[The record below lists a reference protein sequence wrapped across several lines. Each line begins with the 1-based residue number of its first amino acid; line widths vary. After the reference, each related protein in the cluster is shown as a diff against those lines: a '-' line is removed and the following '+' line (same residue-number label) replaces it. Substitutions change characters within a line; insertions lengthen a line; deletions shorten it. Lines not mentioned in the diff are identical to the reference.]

1 MQRKTYIF
9 ILAAFL
15 LGGILSYFVF
25 TEGKEKTTKAEHKH
39 SSAEESTIY
48 TCSMH
53 PSVERDEPGKCPICE
68 MDLVPKSSTSSD
80 DPLVLEMS
88 ADAVRLSQLELAEVE
103 SADDDGGQVL
113 ALNGLLKE
121 NEDYS
126 SRIVSYLPGELIR
139 LYVKSEGERVQKGQL
154 LAEVYAP
161 ELRIHQ
167 EELIEAAE
175 NRSSNPE
182 LYKAVRKKLDYWK
195 IDSSF
200 LEKILIEKEARDIL
214 PIHAT
219 ATGTV
224 RELMIAEGDI
234 LRRGQALAR
243 VANLNY
249 LWAEFTIPESELDL
263 VSRGSRVRFSPI
275 SSPGQKYTATINY
288 IDPSIDPE
296 KRTAVARASISSRG
310 KLKPEMTIKGYL
322 SQTNSSKSTV
332 LKVPSEAVLWTGP
345 RSIVYVEV
353 PDATVP
359 SYAYREVQLERMGRE
374 YAYISEGLELGERVV
389 SKGAFIVD
397 AAAQL
402 NNQKSMMNRMVE
414 GTSLSAGNRL
424 PLNPFHQEAVS
435 KALKSYFSLKDA
447 LVQSDSLASQKIAEK
462 LSQQLKSIPT
472 TLEES
477 NRRKKWAVHQS
488 KAEDAADQI
497 SDTNQLMAQ
506 REAFENISN
515 AFIYWFR
522 HFNIE
527 SKAVY
532 MQHCPMAFDFS
543 GANWISKQEEIRN
556 PYFGDEMLKCG
567 TVEEVFQ

>member
-1 MQRKTYIF
+1 MHRKTYIF
-9 ILAAFL
+9 ILTAFL
-15 LGGILSYFVF
+15 LGGTLSYFVF
-25 TEGKEKTTKAEHKH
+25 TGGERDATEGEHKH
-39 SSAEESTIY
+39 SSSEESTIY

-53 PSVERDEPGKCPICE
+53 PSVEQDEPGICPICE

-80 DPLVLEMS
+80 DPLVLQMS
-88 ADAVRLSQLELAEVE
+88 ADAVRISQLELTEVK
-103 SADDDGGQVL
+103 SADDEGAQVL

-139 LYVKSEGERVQKGQL
+139 LYVKSEGERVQKGQM
-154 LAEVYAP
+154 LAEIYAP

-182 LYKAVRKKLDYWK
+182 LYKAVRKKLDYWQ

-200 LEKILIEKEARDIL
+200 LEKILIEEKARDIL

-224 RELMIAEGDI
+224 RELMITEGDI

-243 VANLNY
+243 IANLNY

-263 VSRGSRVRFSPI
+263 VSLGSRVRFSTI

-322 SQTNSSKSTV
+322 TQSNSSESMV
-332 LKVPSEAVLWTGP
+332 FKVPSEAILWTGP
-345 RSIVYVEV
+345 RSVVYVEV
-353 PDATVP
+353 SDATVP
-359 SYAYREVQLERMGRE
+359 SYSYREVQLERMGRE

-402 NNQKSMMNRMVE
+402 NNQKSMMNRLVE
-414 GTSLSAGNRL
+414 GTSLSAENKL
-424 PLNPFHQEAVS
+424 ALNPFHQEAVS
-435 KALKSYFSLKDA
+435 KTLESYFSLKDA

-462 LSQQLKSIPT
+462 LFKELKSIPS
-472 TLEES
+472 TLEEPT
-477 NRRKKWAVHQS
+477 RRKKWTVHQS
-488 KAEDAADQI
+488 KAEDTAYKI
-497 SDTNQLMAQ
+497 SKTNQLTAQ
-506 REAFENISN
+506 REAFEDISN

-527 SKAVY
+527 SEAVY

>member
-1 MQRKTYIF
+1 MHRKTYIF

-25 TEGKEKTTKAEHKH
+25 TEGEKETTKAEHKH
-39 SSAEESTIY
+39 SSAEETTIY

-53 PSVERDEPGKCPICE
+53 PSVEQDEPGKCPICE

-103 SADDDGGQVL
+103 SADDEGGQVL

-121 NEDYS
+121 DEDYS
-126 SRIVSYLPGELIR
+126 SRIVSYLPGELVR

-154 LAEVYAP
+154 LAEIYAP

-175 NRSSNPE
+175 NRLSNPE
-182 LYKAVRKKLDYWK
+182 LYRAVRKKLDYWK

-200 LEKILIEKEARDIL
+200 LEKILIEKNARDIL

-224 RELMIAEGDI
+224 RELMIGEGEI

-275 SSPGQKYTATINY
+275 SSPGQQYTGSINY
-288 IDPSIDPE
+288 IDPTIDPE

-322 SQTNSSKSTV
+322 SQPNSAESTV

-345 RSIVYVEV
+345 RSVVYVEV

-359 SYAYREVQLERMGRE
+359 SYSYREVQLERMGRE

-389 SKGAFIVD
+389 SNGAFIVD

-414 GTSLSAGNRL
+414 GSSLSAGNQL
-424 PLNPFHQEAVS
+424 TLNPFHQEAVS
-435 KALKSYFSLKDA
+435 KTLESYFSLKDA
-447 LVQSDSLASQKIAEK
+447 LVQSDSLTSQKIAEK
-462 LSQQLKSIPT
+462 LSQQLRSIPP
-472 TLEES
+472 TLEDPD
-477 NRRKKWAVHQS
+477 RRKKWAVHQS
-488 KAEDAADQI
+488 KATDAADQI
-497 SDTNQLMAQ
+497 SKTNQLKEQ
-506 REAFENISN
+506 RKAFADVSN

-522 HFNIE
+522 HFNIKYE
-527 SKAVY
+527 AVY
-532 MQHCPMAFDFS
+532 MQYCPMAFDFS